1 MRSFLIVLAL
11 SLTISIH
18 ADQEAKKYN
27 LKEKLEVYDLSLKVH
42 PSLNQYKNLERF
54 KDRLNALNDGEKKKA
69 LEFLHQFDD
78 YFPEKILKAIIHHRF
93 FEYDQPQLEDILTFS
108 MISKVMVIRDFVLDH
123 PAHADSLKKVTE
135 HKLVTPYNLEGIML
149 PLYRERAHAL
159 SKMTDHE
166 LFRDALRNT
175 PLITNSL
182 KSIIGK
188 ELPLQFDIFGKI
200 PGNQITQVDN
210 FFTAIKEAKATL
222 WIDQSLLS
230 IFLENQELLSWVKN
244 HPNKDF
250 KVYVSSEDV
259 TRPELIKLKKKWGE
273 RLITLQTNRL
283 TTQSRFHRFL
293 DLAKLIIADGHTPYA
308 FVLYGDKKTM
318 KVKGPV
324 AIVTQALYLKE
335 VERYSESK
343 LTLTPPLDHF
353 INDGD
358 TVRIGFNDGLKAN
371 SNNRDLIISSLLKA
385 KKSVTIDTEF
395 LYDPLIVDTLIKV
408 KIRRP
413 KLEIK
418 AMVDMSQSFEM
429 NGLPN
434 SMFVEELKKHGID
447 MRTRKNGSPLESVI
461 TIDQQYVLWANLTP
475 DSMDGFHREV
485 LYKVESQALAKVKYD
500 EFQAI
505 WRDPALAYDLDI
517 ENFKVTVEGK
527 KLRSPSSQVVN
538 DMAAKLLRNKAQIIR

>member
-222 WIDQSLLS
+222 WIDQSFLS

-505 WRDPALAYDLDI
+505 WKDPALAYDLDI

>member
-1 MRSFLIVLAL
+1 MKSLLLFLAL
-11 SLTISIH
+11 SLSMSIH

-27 LKEKLEVYDLSLKVH
+27 LKEKLDVYDLSLKVH
-42 PSLNQYKNLERF
+42 PSLNQYKNLEDF
-54 KDRLNALNDGEKKKA
+54 KNKLNALDETQKKKA

-93 FEYDQPQLEDILTFS
+93 FEYDQTQLEDILTFS

-123 PAHADSLKKVTE
+123 PTHVDSLKKITE

-159 SKMTDHE
+159 SKMADHE
-166 LFRDALRNT
+166 LFRDALKNT

-188 ELPLQFDIFGKI
+188 ELPLQFDVFGKI

-210 FFTAIKEAKATL
+210 FYTAIKEAKATL
-222 WIDQSLLS
+222 WIDPSFLS
-230 IFLENQELLSWVKN
+230 VFLENQDLLSWVKN

-250 KVYVSSEDV
+250 KVYISSEDV
-259 TRPELIKLKKKWGE
+259 TTPKLKSLKEKWGE
-273 RLITLQTNRL
+273 RLITLQTKRL
-283 TTQSRFHRFL
+283 TKQSRFHRFL
-293 DLAKLIIADGHTPYA
+293 DLAEVIVADGLTPYA
-308 FVLYGDKKTM
+308 FVLYGAKKTM
-318 KVKGPV
+318 KLKGPA

-335 VERYSESK
+335 IERYSEAK
-343 LTLTPPLDHF
+343 LSLAPPLDHF

-358 TVRIGFNDGLKAN
+358 TVRMGFNDGLKAN
-371 SNNRDLIISSLLKA
+371 SNIRDLIISSILKA

-434 SMFVEELKKHGID
+434 SMFVEELKKHGIP
-447 MRTRKNGSPLESVI
+447 MRTRKNGSPSESVI
-461 TIDQQYVLWANLTP
+461 TIDQHYVLWANLTP

-485 LYKVESQALAKVKYD
+485 LYKVESQELAKAKYD
-500 EFQAI
+500 EFQAL
-505 WRDPALAYDLDI
+505 WKDPALAYDLDI

-527 KLRSPSSQVVN
+527 KLRSPSSQVIN

>member
-11 SLTISIH
+11 SFTISIH

-42 PSLNQYKNLERF
+42 PSLNQYKNLEHF

-93 FEYDQPQLEDILTFS
+93 FEYDQSQLEDILTFS

-123 PAHADSLKKVTE
+123 PAHEDSLKKVTE

-149 PLYRERAHAL
+149 PLYREKAHAL

-222 WIDQSLLS
+222 WIDQSFLS

-259 TRPELIKLKKKWGE
+259 TRPEFIKLKKKWGE

-283 TTQSRFHRFL
+283 TKQSRFHRFL

-318 KVKGPV
+318 KIKGPV

-358 TVRIGFNDGLKAN
+358 PVRIGFNDGLKAN
-371 SNNRDLIISSLLKA
+371 SNNRDLIISSILKA

-461 TIDQQYVLWANLTP
+461 TIDQQFVLWANLTP

-485 LYKVESQALAKVKYD
+485 LYKVESQGLAKVKYD

-505 WRDPALAYDLDI
+505 WKDPALAYDLDI